1 MGIRD
6 LHCPDCGKSFDE
18 NERYCPHCGAD
29 MEALAVPDPET
40 EKEYRETVEHYIKSA
55 QRALNRHANLDL
67 ALLECETALEYSPES
82 AEAHNLRGLIL
93 DELGRPQAAMESYQE
108 AIRLDPTFEDAR
120 SNLRDAEIEQQN
132 KQLQSGNM
140 GADQKNDL
148 WPKILIAIV
157 VVLLCAGGVI
167 GTGFLAKYALPYLQ
181 PRKTLILEPDFS
193 KISTVD
199 PANLEKTAQILTERC
214 DQMGCSSV
222 NFTVSESNQIVGKIP
237 AILNIDALVK
247 KITAIG
253 LLEFTDF
260 GTSPVAVG
268 DIVRTDFEN
277 AFLHQVEGTV
287 RHTIMTNQ
295 EIETVSV
302 TKAQTGEY
310 QIAFTLTEQGANIFF
325 DYSSKNTGK
334 YLGILLDKVV
344 LFAPIISTAITDGN
358 GIIQGRFTFVSAQD
372 LAAYLQIS
380 PLPIPLVIVDEGQ

>member
-1 MGIRD
+1 
-6 LHCPDCGKSFDE
+6 
-18 NERYCPHCGAD
+18 
-29 MEALAVPDPET
+29 
-40 EKEYRETVEHYIKSA
+40 
-55 QRALNRHANLDL
+55 
-67 ALLECETALEYSPES
+67 
-82 AEAHNLRGLIL
+82 
-93 DELGRPQAAMESYQE
+93 
-108 AIRLDPTFEDAR
+108 
-120 SNLRDAEIEQQN
+120 
-132 KQLQSGNM
+132 
-140 GADQKNDL
+140 
-148 WPKILIAIV
+148 
-157 VVLLCAGGVI
+157 
-167 GTGFLAKYALPYLQ
+167 
-181 PRKTLILEPDFS
+181 
-193 KISTVD
+193 
-199 PANLEKTAQILTERC
+199 
-214 DQMGCSSV
+214 MGCSSV

-344 LFAPIISTAITDGN
+344 LFAPIISTAITDGLFRAVLHLN
-358 GIIQGRFTFVSAQD
+358 QRRIWQPIYRFPPCQYRWLLWMKDSRPKKSKETANFELTVSFVSKPLTVSRSQR
-372 LAAYLQIS
+372 LSLTNYQITS
-380 PLPIPLVIVDEGQ
+380 PHSPSPTSSSYSARSLP

>member
-1 MGIRD
+1 
-6 LHCPDCGKSFDE
+6 
-18 NERYCPHCGAD
+18 
-29 MEALAVPDPET
+29 
-40 EKEYRETVEHYIKSA
+40 
-55 QRALNRHANLDL
+55 
-67 ALLECETALEYSPES
+67 
-82 AEAHNLRGLIL
+82 
-93 DELGRPQAAMESYQE
+93 
-108 AIRLDPTFEDAR
+108 
-120 SNLRDAEIEQQN
+120 
-132 KQLQSGNM
+132 
-140 GADQKNDL
+140 
-148 WPKILIAIV
+148 
-157 VVLLCAGGVI
+157 
-167 GTGFLAKYALPYLQ
+167 
-181 PRKTLILEPDFS
+181 
-193 KISTVD
+193 
-199 PANLEKTAQILTERC
+199 
-214 DQMGCSSV
+214 
-222 NFTVSESNQIVGKIP
+222 
-237 AILNIDALVK
+237 LNIDALVK

-358 GIIQGRFTFVSAQD
+358 GIIQGRFTFESAQD